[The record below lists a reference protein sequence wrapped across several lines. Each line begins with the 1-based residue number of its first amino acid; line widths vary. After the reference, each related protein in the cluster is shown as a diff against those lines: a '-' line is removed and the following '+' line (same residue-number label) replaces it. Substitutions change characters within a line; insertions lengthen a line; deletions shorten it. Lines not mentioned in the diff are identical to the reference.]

1 MKVAVATT
9 ERGER
14 VRTMGEFNLWTAP
27 ALTAAALMLGSVIY
41 IAVRWRRHSQ
51 STPSQSQFRED
62 SDTPAKALNLFGPI
76 SDYHVPVYWP
86 LDLTRP
92 NVPKSRIGRLRTLR
106 RRYFL
111 NVYQHRNRASPSQ
124 QNSLSTHVTTGCYW
138 RSVT

>member
-1 MKVAVATT
+1 MKVAVAT
-9 ERGER
+9 RAR
-14 VRTMGEFNLWTAP
+14 RKMRTMGINLWTAP

-86 LDLTRP
+86 LT
-92 NVPKSRIGRLRTLR
+92 
-106 RRYFL
+106 
-111 NVYQHRNRASPSQ
+111 SPVQTSQ
-124 QNSLSTHVTTGCYW
+124 NLGSED
-138 RSVT
+138 